1 MGMQQGD
8 TKIEKRT
15 LAWALYDWG
24 NSAYATT
31 VMAGF
36 FPVFFKQYWATGME
50 VTQST
55 LRLSMAN
62 SIASL
67 LIVLLA
73 PLLGAIAD
81 QWSSRKRFL
90 LTFAF
95 LGVVMTA
102 LLPLVAKGE
111 WQWALV
117 CYVLATIGFSGSI
130 SFYDSLI
137 VFVTTPER
145 LDVVSALGYALG
157 YLGGGL
163 LFALNVWMVL
173 DPQQFGLADA
183 AAAVRLSFFLV
194 AAWWLIFTLPLALWV
209 HEPDGR
215 GGSALLAV
223 RNGLRQLRNT
233 FHEIRQLRTVF
244 MFLLAYWC
252 YIDGVDTIVRMAVDY
267 GMSLGFDSNSLI
279 VALLIT
285 QFIGFP
291 AAIGFGHLGKRIG
304 ARRGIYLAIGAYVL
318 IVIWASQMGSQVE
331 FYGLAIAIGLVQG
344 GIQSLSRSFYARLIP
359 HDKSAE
365 FFGFYNMLGKFAAVL
380 GPVMVGWVGAVS
392 GNPRLGILTLLLLF
406 FVGALLLSRVGDEA
420 EPAVTQA
427 Q

>member
-1 MGMQQGD
+1 MLSR
-8 TKIEKRT
+8 TTPIERNT
-15 LAWALYDWG
+15 LSWVLYDWG

-36 FPVFFKQYWATGME
+36 FPIFFKEYWSAG
-50 VTQST
+50 VSASQST
-55 LRLSMAN
+55 FYLGIAN
-62 SIASL
+62 SVASL
-67 LIVLLA
+67 LLVLLA

-81 QWSSRKRFL
+81 QCAARKRFL
-90 LTFAF
+90 LFCAF
-95 LGVVMTA
+95 LGICMTA

-111 WQWALV
+111 WQWAVLF
-117 CYVLATIGFSGSI
+117 YVMATIGFSGSI
-130 SFYDSLI
+130 SFYDSLL
-137 VFVTTPER
+137 VFVTTPSR
-145 LDVVSALGYALG
+145 LDVVSAMGYALG

-163 LFALNVWMVL
+163 LFALNVWMTL
-173 DPQQFGLADA
+173 QPEQFGLDDA
-183 AAAVRLSFFLV
+183 AAAVRLSFFSV
-194 AAWWLIFTLPLALWV
+194 ALWWLLFTLPLALWV
-209 HEPDGR
+209 HEPDGQ

-223 RNGLRQLRNT
+223 RNGLRQLRDT

-267 GMSLGFDSNSLI
+267 GLSLGFNSNSLI

-291 AAIGFGHLGKRIG
+291 AAIGFGYLGKHIG
-304 ARRGIYLAIGAYVL
+304 AKRGIYIAIAAYVL
-318 IVIWASQMGSQVE
+318 IVVWASRMDSEQE

-365 FFGFYNMLGKFAAVL
+365 FFGFYNMLGKFAAVF
-380 GPVMVGWVGAVS
+380 GPLMVGWVGALS
-392 GNPRLGILTLLLLF
+392 GNPRIGILTLLLLF
-406 FVGALLLSRVGDEA
+406 FLGALLLSRVPNDTA
-420 EPAVTQA
+420 HAA
-427 Q
+427 QES